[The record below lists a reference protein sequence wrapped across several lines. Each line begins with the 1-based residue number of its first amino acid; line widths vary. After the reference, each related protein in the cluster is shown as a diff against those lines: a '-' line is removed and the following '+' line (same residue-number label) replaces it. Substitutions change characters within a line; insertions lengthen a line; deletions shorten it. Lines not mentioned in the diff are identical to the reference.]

1 MKKDPVLTTEY
12 IRIHIQELRKNKK
25 MSQEYMAYCL
35 GISQKAYSKI
45 ESGKTQLSVERLIQI
60 ARLLE
65 VNPSQLLF
73 IKNKNTVENSSH
85 FR

>member
-1 MKKDPVLTTEY
+1 MKKEPVLTTEH
-12 IRIHIQELRKNKK
+12 IRIHIQELRKSKK

-35 GISQKAYSKI
+35 GVSQKAYSKI

-73 IKNKNTVENSSH
+73 TKNKNTVENSSH